1 VGTTGLSEGLGEGI
15 IDGPN
20 VGWLAVGSFV
30 GVGDGKDEGI
40 ELGDGEGIRE
50 GLAVGSG
57 VVGYKLGD
65 LVGVRVGKHVSHFNS
80 IHE

>member
-1 VGTTGLSEGLGEGI
+1 
-15 IDGPN
+15 
-20 VGWLAVGSFV
+20 V
-30 GVGDGKDEGI
+30 GVGDGKAEGI

-80 IHE
+80 IQ